1 LTDAVSADP
10 VSERA
15 LILAPAGRDA
25 AVALG
30 MLAEAGMDGAACADV
45 GALVERLEEGAGL
58 AICTEEALMRADVYR
73 LSQWIRAQGEW
84 SDMPFVLLT
93 RRGGLERNPAAGR
106 LLELLGNVT
115 FLERPFHPT
124 TLVSLAQSALRARRR
139 QYDARAR
146 LISLEQSEDQLRQAN
161 ETLEARVEQRTR
173 EHERAMAQLHE
184 AQKLETLGQLTG
196 GVAHDFNN
204 LLTPVIGNL
213 DMLRRRVPEE
223 DSRAQR
229 LIDGGLQ
236 AASRAATLVQRLLAF
251 ARRQDLQPRPV
262 AIGGLLEG
270 MSDMLARSLGP
281 TIDVRVSIEPGMPAA
296 RVDPNQLELA
306 LLNLAINARDAMPD
320 GGPLRIEAAAVDRPA
335 AGTLAEGKYIR
346 IAVIDRGV
354 GMESETLARAV
365 EPFFSTKGVGKGT
378 GLGLS
383 MVHGLAA
390 QLGGMLTLTSDPGQ
404 GTTAEILLPTT
415 TEIPGETDHDE
426 VNLQVAVGHA
436 TILLVDDEEL
446 VREGT
451 AEMLRDIGYH
461 LLTAASGGEALS
473 LLRGDDGID
482 LVISDYL
489 MPGMNGVDLIQRAR
503 AIAPEVPALLI
514 TGYSNIASGPGADLP
529 RLAKPFRQVDLA
541 ARVAELLGQRSAQ
554 GSDVVPIRGRRNQ
567 P

>member
-1 LTDAVSADP
+1 MRDRL
-10 VSERA
+10 SERA
-15 LILAPAGRDA
+15 LMLAPAGRDA
-25 AVALG
+25 GVALA
-30 MLAEAGMDGAACADV
+30 MLNEAKIAGTAFGDANGLVDGLEAGAGF
-45 GALVERLEEGAGL
+45 ALV
-58 AICTEEALMRADVYR
+58 TEEALMRVDLHR
-73 LSQWIRAQGEW
+73 LSDWINTQPEW
-84 SDMPFVLLT
+84 SDLPFIVLT
-93 RRGGLERNPAAGR
+93 QRGGLERNPAAGR

-124 TLVSLAQSALRARRR
+124 TLISVARSALRARRR
-139 QYDARAR
+139 QYEARAR
-146 LISLEQSEDQLRQAN
+146 LVSLQHSEESLRQVN
-161 ETLEARVEQRTR
+161 ETLEARVDERTR

-213 DMLRRRVPEE
+213 DLLRRRFP
-223 DSRAQR
+223 DDPRAQR

-262 AIGGLLEG
+262 AIPALLEG

-281 TIDVRVSIEPGMPAA
+281 TIDVDIAFTPDLPAA

-306 LLNLAINARDAMPD
+306 LLNLAINARDAMPG
-320 GGPLRIEAAAVDRPA
+320 GGPLRIEASEVDRPG
-335 AGTLAEGKYIR
+335 AGALSAGHYIR
-346 IAVIDRGV
+346 IAVIDGGL
-354 GMESETLARAV
+354 GMDRDTLARAV
-365 EPFFSTKGVGKGT
+365 EPFFSTKGQGKGT

-390 QLGGMLTLTSDPGQ
+390 QLGGMLALTSAPGQ

-415 TEIPGETDHDE
+415 TEQPGETEHDSVVLKE
-426 VNLQVAVGHA
+426 AVVRA

-446 VREGT
+446 VRNGT
-451 AEMLRDIGYH
+451 ADMLRDIGYEV
-461 LLTAASGGEALS
+461 LTAASGAEALM
-473 LLRGDDGID
+473 LLRSGAEINL
-482 LVISDYL
+482 LVTDYL
-489 MPGMNGVDLIQRAR
+489 MPGMNGVDLVQA
-503 AIAPEVPALLI
+503 AGSVVPGLPALLI
-514 TGYSNIASGPGADLP
+514 TGYSNIASGPGAALP

-541 ARVAELLGQRSAQ
+541 ARVAELMVQRAA
-554 GSDVVPIRGRRNQ
+554 DVVPIGMAKRNQ

>member
-1 LTDAVSADP
+1 LRDLL
-10 VSERA
+10 SERA

-25 AVALG
+25 SVALA
-30 MLAEAGMDGAACADV
+30 MLNEANIAGTACSDANGLVDGLEAGAGF
-45 GALVERLEEGAGL
+45 ALV
-58 AICTEEALMRADVYR
+58 TEEALMRVDLHR
-73 LSQWIRAQGEW
+73 LSDWINAQPEW
-84 SDMPFVLLT
+84 SDLPFIVLT
-93 RRGGLERNPAAGR
+93 QRGGLERNPAAGR

-124 TLVSLAQSALRARRR
+124 TLISVARSALRARRR
-139 QYDARAR
+139 QYEARAR
-146 LISLEQSEDQLRQAN
+146 LVSLQQSEESFRQVN
-161 ETLEARVEQRTR
+161 ETLEARVDERTR
-173 EHERAMAQLHE
+173 EHELAMAQLHE

-213 DMLRRRVPEE
+213 DLLRRRFP
-223 DSRAQR
+223 DDPRAQR

-262 AIGGLLEG
+262 AIPALLEG

-281 TIDVRVSIEPGMPAA
+281 TIDVHFAFPPDLPAA

-320 GGPLRIEAAAVDRPA
+320 GGPLRIEASEVDRPGVGA
-335 AGTLAEGKYIR
+335 LTAGHYIR
-346 IAVIDRGV
+346 IAVIDGGL
-354 GMESETLARAV
+354 GMDRDTLARAV
-365 EPFFSTKGVGKGT
+365 EPFFSTKGQGKGT

-390 QLGGMLTLTSDPGQ
+390 QLGGMLSLTSAPGQ

-415 TEIPGETDHDE
+415 TEQPGETEHDR
-426 VNLQVAVGHA
+426 VVLQEAVVRA
-436 TILLVDDEEL
+436 TVLLVDDEEL
-446 VREGT
+446 VRNGT
-451 AEMLRDIGYH
+451 ADMLRDIGYEV
-461 LLTAASGGEALS
+461 LTAASGAEALL
-473 LLRGDDGID
+473 LLRSGAEINL
-482 LVISDYL
+482 LVTDYL
-489 MPGMNGVDLIQRAR
+489 MPGMNGVDLVQA
-503 AIAPEVPALLI
+503 AGSVVPGLPALLI
-514 TGYSNIASGPGADLP
+514 TGYSNIASGPGAALP

-541 ARVAELLGQRSAQ
+541 ARVAELLVQRDA
-554 GSDVVPIRGRRNQ
+554 DVVPIGTAKRNQ

>member
-1 LTDAVSADP
+1 MRDRL
-10 VSERA
+10 SERA
-15 LILAPAGRDA
+15 LMLAPAGRDA
-25 AVALG
+25 GVALA
-30 MLAEAGMDGAACADV
+30 MLNEAKIAGTAFGDANGLVDGLEAGAGF
-45 GALVERLEEGAGL
+45 ALV
-58 AICTEEALMRADVYR
+58 TEEALMRVDLHR
-73 LSQWIRAQGEW
+73 LSDWINTQPEW
-84 SDMPFVLLT
+84 SDLPFIVLT
-93 RRGGLERNPAAGR
+93 QRGGLERNPAAGR

-124 TLVSLAQSALRARRR
+124 TLISVARSALRARRR
-139 QYDARAR
+139 QYEARAR
-146 LISLEQSEDQLRQAN
+146 LVSLQHSEESLRQVN
-161 ETLEARVEQRTR
+161 ETLEARVDERTR

-213 DMLRRRVPEE
+213 DLLRRRFP
-223 DSRAQR
+223 DDPRAQR

-262 AIGGLLEG
+262 AIPALLEG

-281 TIDVRVSIEPGMPAA
+281 TIDVDIAFTPDLPAA

-306 LLNLAINARDAMPD
+306 LLNLAINARDAMPG
-320 GGPLRIEAAAVDRPA
+320 GGPLRIEASEVDRPGVGSLS
-335 AGTLAEGKYIR
+335 AGHYIR
-346 IAVIDRGV
+346 IAVIDGGL
-354 GMESETLARAV
+354 GMDRDTLARAV
-365 EPFFSTKGVGKGT
+365 EPFFSTKGQGKGT

-390 QLGGMLTLTSDPGQ
+390 QLGGMLVLTSAPGQ

-415 TEIPGETDHDE
+415 TEQPGETEHDSVVLKE
-426 VNLQVAVGHA
+426 AVVRA

-446 VREGT
+446 VRNGT
-451 AEMLRDIGYH
+451 ADMLRDIGYEV
-461 LLTAASGGEALS
+461 LTAASGAEALM
-473 LLRGDDGID
+473 LLRSGAEINL
-482 LVISDYL
+482 LVTDYL
-489 MPGMNGVDLIQRAR
+489 MPGMNGVDLVQA
-503 AIAPEVPALLI
+503 AGSVVPGLPALLI
-514 TGYSNIASGPGADLP
+514 TGYSNIASGPGAALP

-541 ARVAELLGQRSAQ
+541 ARVAELLVQRAA
-554 GSDVVPIRGRRNQ
+554 DVVPIGTAKRNQ

>member
-1 LTDAVSADP
+1 LRDRL
-10 VSERA
+10 SERA
-15 LILAPAGRDA
+15 LMLAPAGRDA
-25 AVALG
+25 GVALA
-30 MLAEAGMDGAACADV
+30 MLNEAKIAGTAFGDANGLVDGLEAGAGF
-45 GALVERLEEGAGL
+45 ALV
-58 AICTEEALMRADVYR
+58 TEEALMRADLNR
-73 LSQWIRAQGEW
+73 LSDWINTQPEW
-84 SDMPFVLLT
+84 SDLPFIVLT
-93 RRGGLERNPAAGR
+93 QRGGLERNPAAGR

-124 TLVSLAQSALRARRR
+124 TLISVARSALRARRR
-139 QYDARAR
+139 QYEARAR
-146 LISLEQSEDQLRQAN
+146 LVSLQHSEESLRQVN
-161 ETLEARVEQRTR
+161 ETLEARVDERTR

-213 DMLRRRVPEE
+213 DLLRRRFP
-223 DSRAQR
+223 DDPRAQR

-262 AIGGLLEG
+262 AIPALLEG

-281 TIDVRVSIEPGMPAA
+281 TIDVDIAFTPDLPAA

-306 LLNLAINARDAMPD
+306 LLNLAINARDAMPG
-320 GGPLRIEAAAVDRPA
+320 GGPLRIEASEVDRPGVGSLS
-335 AGTLAEGKYIR
+335 AGHYIR
-346 IAVIDRGV
+346 IAVIDGGL
-354 GMESETLARAV
+354 GMDRDTLARAV
-365 EPFFSTKGVGKGT
+365 EPFFSTKGQGKGT

-390 QLGGMLTLTSDPGQ
+390 QLGGMLALTSAPGQ

-415 TEIPGETDHDE
+415 TEQPGETEHDSVVLKE
-426 VNLQVAVGHA
+426 AVVRA

-446 VREGT
+446 VRNGT
-451 AEMLRDIGYH
+451 ADMLRDIGYEV
-461 LLTAASGGEALS
+461 LTAASGAEALM
-473 LLRGDDGID
+473 LLRSGAEINL
-482 LVISDYL
+482 LVTDYL
-489 MPGMNGVDLIQRAR
+489 MPGMNGVDLVQA
-503 AIAPEVPALLI
+503 AGSVVPGLPALLI
-514 TGYSNIASGPGADLP
+514 TGYSNIASGPGAALP

-541 ARVAELLGQRSAQ
+541 ARVAELLVQRAA
-554 GSDVVPIRGRRNQ
+554 DVVPIGMAKRNQ

>member
-1 LTDAVSADP
+1 MRDRL
-10 VSERA
+10 SERA
-15 LILAPAGRDA
+15 LMLAPAGRDA
-25 AVALG
+25 GVALA
-30 MLAEAGMDGAACADV
+30 MLNEANIAGTAFGDANGLVDGLEAGAGF
-45 GALVERLEEGAGL
+45 ALV
-58 AICTEEALMRADVYR
+58 TEEALMRVDLHR
-73 LSQWIRAQGEW
+73 LSDWINTQPEW
-84 SDMPFVLLT
+84 SDLPFIVLT
-93 RRGGLERNPAAGR
+93 QRGGLERNPAAGR

-124 TLVSLAQSALRARRR
+124 TLISVARSALRARRR
-139 QYDARAR
+139 QYEARAR
-146 LISLEQSEDQLRQAN
+146 LVSLQHSEESLRQVN
-161 ETLEARVEQRTR
+161 ETLEARVDERTR

-213 DMLRRRVPEE
+213 DLLRRRFP
-223 DSRAQR
+223 DDPRAQR

-262 AIGGLLEG
+262 AIPALLEG

-281 TIDVRVSIEPGMPAA
+281 TIDVDIAFTPDLPAA

-306 LLNLAINARDAMPD
+306 LLNLAINARDAMPG
-320 GGPLRIEAAAVDRPA
+320 GGPLRIEASEVDRPGVGSLS
-335 AGTLAEGKYIR
+335 AGHYIR
-346 IAVIDRGV
+346 IAVIDGGL
-354 GMESETLARAV
+354 GMDRDTLARAV
-365 EPFFSTKGVGKGT
+365 EPFFSTKGQGKGT

-390 QLGGMLTLTSDPGQ
+390 QLGGMLALTSAPGQ

-415 TEIPGETDHDE
+415 TEQPGETEHDSVVLKE
-426 VNLQVAVGHA
+426 AVVRA

-446 VREGT
+446 VRNGT
-451 AEMLRDIGYH
+451 ADMLRDIGYEV
-461 LLTAASGGEALS
+461 LTAASGAEALM
-473 LLRGDDGID
+473 LLRSGAEINL
-482 LVISDYL
+482 LVTDYL
-489 MPGMNGVDLIQRAR
+489 MPGMNGVDLVQA
-503 AIAPEVPALLI
+503 AGSVVPGLPALLI
-514 TGYSNIASGPGADLP
+514 TGYSNIASGPGAALP

-541 ARVAELLGQRSAQ
+541 ARVAELLVQRAA
-554 GSDVVPIRGRRNQ
+554 DVVPIGMAKRNQ

>member
-1 LTDAVSADP
+1 MRDRL
-10 VSERA
+10 SERA

-25 AVALG
+25 GVALA
-30 MLAEAGMDGAACADV
+30 MLGEAKITGTACNDASGLVDGLEAGAGF
-45 GALVERLEEGAGL
+45 ALV
-58 AICTEEALMRADVYR
+58 TEEALMRVELHR
-73 LSQWIRAQGEW
+73 LSDWINAQSEW
-84 SDMPFVLLT
+84 SDLPFIVLT
-93 RRGGLERNPAAGR
+93 QRGGLKRNPAAGR

-124 TLVSLAQSALRARRR
+124 TLISVARSALRARRR
-139 QYDARAR
+139 QYEARAR
-146 LISLEQSEDQLRQAN
+146 LVSLQHSEESLRQVN
-161 ETLEARVEQRTR
+161 ETLEARVDERTR

-213 DMLRRRVPEE
+213 DLLRRRFP
-223 DSRAQR
+223 DDPRAQR
-229 LIDGGLQ
+229 LIDGGLL

-262 AIGGLLEG
+262 AIPALLEG

-281 TIDVRVSIEPGMPAA
+281 TINVQIAFTSDLPAA

-320 GGPLRIEAAAVDRPA
+320 GGPLRIEASEVDRPGVDA
-335 AGTLAEGKYIR
+335 LSAGHYIR
-346 IAVIDRGV
+346 IAVIDGGL
-354 GMESETLARAV
+354 GMDRDTLARAV
-365 EPFFSTKGVGKGT
+365 EPFFSTKGQGKGT

-390 QLGGMLTLTSDPGQ
+390 QLGGMLSLTSAPGQ

-415 TEIPGETDHDE
+415 TEQPGETEHDS
-426 VNLQVAVGHA
+426 VVLQEAVVRA

-446 VREGT
+446 VRNGT
-451 AEMLRDIGYH
+451 ADMLRDIGYEV
-461 LLTAASGGEALS
+461 LTAASGAEALM
-473 LLRGDDGID
+473 LLRSGCEINL
-482 LVISDYL
+482 LVTDYL
-489 MPGMNGVDLIQRAR
+489 MPGMNGVDLVQA
-503 AIAPEVPALLI
+503 AGGVVPGLPALLI
-514 TGYSNIASGPGADLP
+514 TGYSNIASGPGAALP

-541 ARVAELLGQRSAQ
+541 ARVAELLVQRDA
-554 GSDVVPIRGRRNQ
+554 DVVPIGTAKRNQ

>member
-1 LTDAVSADP
+1 MRDRL
-10 VSERA
+10 SERA

-25 AVALG
+25 GVALA
-30 MLAEAGMDGAACADV
+30 MLNEAKITGTACSDANGLVDGLEAGAGF
-45 GALVERLEEGAGL
+45 ALV
-58 AICTEEALMRADVYR
+58 TEEALMRVDLHR
-73 LSQWIRAQGEW
+73 LSDWINAQPEW
-84 SDMPFVLLT
+84 SDLPFIILT

-124 TLVSLAQSALRARRR
+124 TLISVARSALRARRR
-139 QYDARAR
+139 QYEARAR
-146 LISLEQSEDQLRQAN
+146 LVSLQRSEESLRQVN
-161 ETLEARVEQRTR
+161 ETLEARVDERTR

-213 DMLRRRVPEE
+213 DLLRRRFP
-223 DSRAQR
+223 DDPRAQR

-262 AIGGLLEG
+262 AIPALLEG

-281 TIDVRVSIEPGMPAA
+281 TINVQIAFTPDLPAA

-320 GGPLRIEAAAVDRPA
+320 GGPLRIEASEVDRPGVGA
-335 AGTLAEGKYIR
+335 LSAGHYIR
-346 IAVIDRGV
+346 IAVIDGGL
-354 GMESETLARAV
+354 GMDRDTLARAV
-365 EPFFSTKGVGKGT
+365 EPFFSTKGQGKGT

-390 QLGGMLTLTSDPGQ
+390 QLGGMLALTSAPGQ

-415 TEIPGETDHDE
+415 TEQPGETEHDS
-426 VNLQVAVGHA
+426 VVLQEAVVRA

-446 VREGT
+446 VRNGT
-451 AEMLRDIGYH
+451 ADMLRDIGYEV
-461 LLTAASGGEALS
+461 LTAASGAEALM
-473 LLRGDDGID
+473 LLRSGCEINL
-482 LVISDYL
+482 LVTDYL
-489 MPGMNGVDLIQRAR
+489 MPGMNGVDLVQA
-503 AIAPEVPALLI
+503 AGGVVPGLPALLI
-514 TGYSNIASGPGADLP
+514 TGYSNIASGPGAALP

-541 ARVAELLGQRSAQ
+541 ARVAELLVQRAA
-554 GSDVVPIRGRRNQ
+554 DVVPIGTAKRNQ

>member
-1 LTDAVSADP
+1 MLGEAGIAGTSCTDAQGLVDG
-10 VSERA
+10 
-15 LILAPAGRDA
+15 LQAG
-25 AVALG
+25 
-30 MLAEAGMDGAACADV
+30 AGF
-45 GALVERLEEGAGL
+45 ALV
-58 AICTEEALMRADVYR
+58 TEESLMRVDLHR
-73 LSQWIRAQGEW
+73 LSQWINAQPEW
-84 SDMPFVLLT
+84 SDLPFIVLT
-93 RRGGLERNPAAGR
+93 QRGGLERNPAAGR

-124 TLVSLAQSALRARRR
+124 TLISVARSALRARRR
-139 QYDARAR
+139 QYEARAR
-146 LISLEQSEDQLRQAN
+146 LVSLQHSKETLRQVN
-161 ETLEARVEQRTR
+161 ETLEARVDERTR

-213 DMLRRRVPEE
+213 DLLRRRFP
-223 DSRAQR
+223 DDPRAQR

-262 AIGGLLEG
+262 AIPALLEG

-281 TIDVRVSIEPGMPAA
+281 TIDVHIAFTPDLPAA

-320 GGPLRIEAAAVDRPA
+320 GGPLRIEASAVDRPSLGA
-335 AGTLAEGKYIR
+335 LSAGHYIR
-346 IAVIDRGV
+346 IAVIDGGL
-354 GMESETLARAV
+354 GMDRDTLARAV

-390 QLGGMLTLTSDPGQ
+390 QLGGMLTLTSTPGQ

-415 TEIPGETDHDE
+415 TEQPGETEHDS
-426 VNLQVAVGHA
+426 VVLQEAVVRA

-446 VREGT
+446 VRNGT
-451 AEMLRDIGYH
+451 ADMLRDIGYEV
-461 LLTAASGGEALS
+461 LAAASGAEALM
-473 LLRGDDGID
+473 LLRSGTEINL
-482 LVISDYL
+482 LVTDYL
-489 MPGMNGVDLIQRAR
+489 MPGMNGVDLVQA
-503 AIAPEVPALLI
+503 AGSVVPGLPALLI
-514 TGYSNIASGPGADLP
+514 TGYSNIASGPGAALP

-541 ARVAELLGQRSAQ
+541 ARVAELLVQRSA
-554 GSDVVPIRGRRNQ
+554 DVVPIRSDRRNQ

>member
-1 LTDAVSADP
+1 MRDRL
-10 VSERA
+10 SERA
-15 LILAPAGRDA
+15 LMLAPAGRDA
-25 AVALG
+25 GVALA
-30 MLAEAGMDGAACADV
+30 MLNEAKIAGTAFGDANGLVDGLEAGAGF
-45 GALVERLEEGAGL
+45 ALV
-58 AICTEEALMRADVYR
+58 TEEALMRVDLHR
-73 LSQWIRAQGEW
+73 LSDWINTQPEW
-84 SDMPFVLLT
+84 SDLPFIVLT
-93 RRGGLERNPAAGR
+93 QRGGLERNPAAGR

-124 TLVSLAQSALRARRR
+124 TLISVARSALRARRR
-139 QYDARAR
+139 QYEARAR
-146 LISLEQSEDQLRQAN
+146 LVSLQHSEESLRQVN
-161 ETLEARVEQRTR
+161 ETLEARVDERTR

-213 DMLRRRVPEE
+213 DLLRRRFP
-223 DSRAQR
+223 DDPRAQR

-262 AIGGLLEG
+262 AIPALLEG

-281 TIDVRVSIEPGMPAA
+281 TIDVDIAFTPDLPAA

-306 LLNLAINARDAMPD
+306 LLNLAINARDAMPG
-320 GGPLRIEAAAVDRPA
+320 GGPLRIEASEVDRPGVGA
-335 AGTLAEGKYIR
+335 LSAGHYIR
-346 IAVIDRGV
+346 IAVIDGGL
-354 GMESETLARAV
+354 GMDRDTLARAV
-365 EPFFSTKGVGKGT
+365 EPFFSTKGQGKGT

-390 QLGGMLTLTSDPGQ
+390 QLGGMLALTSAPGQ

-415 TEIPGETDHDE
+415 TEQPGETEHDSVVLKE
-426 VNLQVAVGHA
+426 AVVRA

-446 VREGT
+446 VRNGT
-451 AEMLRDIGYH
+451 ADMLRDIGYEV
-461 LLTAASGGEALS
+461 LTAASGAEALM
-473 LLRGDDGID
+473 LLRSGAEINL
-482 LVISDYL
+482 LVTDYL
-489 MPGMNGVDLIQRAR
+489 MPGMNGVDLVQA
-503 AIAPEVPALLI
+503 AGSVVPGLPALLI
-514 TGYSNIASGPGADLP
+514 TGYSNIASGPGAALP

-541 ARVAELLGQRSAQ
+541 ARVAELLVQRAA
-554 GSDVVPIRGRRNQ
+554 DVVPIGTAKRNQ

>member
-1 LTDAVSADP
+1 
-10 VSERA
+10 
-15 LILAPAGRDA
+15 
-25 AVALG
+25 
-30 MLAEAGMDGAACADV
+30 AED
-45 GALVERLEEGAGL
+45 
-58 AICTEEALMRADVYR
+58 
-73 LSQWIRAQGEW
+73 
-84 SDMPFVLLT
+84 
-93 RRGGLERNPAAGR
+93 
-106 LLELLGNVT
+106 
-115 FLERPFHPT
+115 
-124 TLVSLAQSALRARRR
+124 ALR
-139 QYDARAR
+139 
-146 LISLEQSEDQLRQAN
+146 QSQKM
-161 ETLEARVEQRTR
+161 EAV
-173 EHERAMAQLHE
+173 
-184 AQKLETLGQLTG
+184 GQLTG
-196 GVAHDFNN
+196 GLAHDFNN
-204 LLTPVIGNL
+204 LLTGISGSL
-213 DMLRRRVPEE
+213 ELLGARVRQGRIDDIE
-223 DSRAQR
+223 RYIVAAQ
-229 LIDGGLQ
+229 G
-236 AASRAATLVQRLLAF
+236 AAKRAAALTHRLLAF
-251 ARRQDLQPRPV
+251 SRRQTLDPRPTDV
-262 AIGGLLEG
+262 NRLVHDMADLIRRTVGPEITLEVVGTVGLW
-270 MSDMLARSLGP
+270 
-281 TIDVRVSIEPGMPAA
+281 AA
-296 RVDPNQLELA
+296 LVDPNQLENA

-473 LLRGDDGID
+473 LLRGDNGID

-541 ARVAELLGQRSAQ
+541 ARVVELLGQRSAQ

>member
-1 LTDAVSADP
+1 MRDRL
-10 VSERA
+10 SERA
-15 LILAPAGRDA
+15 LMLAPAGRDA
-25 AVALG
+25 GVALA
-30 MLAEAGMDGAACADV
+30 MLNEAKIAGTAFGDANGLVDGLEAGAGF
-45 GALVERLEEGAGL
+45 ALV
-58 AICTEEALMRADVYR
+58 TEEALMRVDLHR
-73 LSQWIRAQGEW
+73 LSDWINTQPEW
-84 SDMPFVLLT
+84 SDLPFIVLT
-93 RRGGLERNPAAGR
+93 QRGGLERNPAAGR

-124 TLVSLAQSALRARRR
+124 TLISVARSALRARRR
-139 QYDARAR
+139 QYEARAR
-146 LISLEQSEDQLRQAN
+146 LVSLQHSEESLRQVN
-161 ETLEARVEQRTR
+161 ETLEARVDERTR

-213 DMLRRRVPEE
+213 DLLRRRFP
-223 DSRAQR
+223 DDPRAQR
-229 LIDGGLQ
+229 LIDGGLL

-262 AIGGLLEG
+262 AIPALLEG

-281 TIDVRVSIEPGMPAA
+281 TIDVDIAFTPDLPAA

-320 GGPLRIEAAAVDRPA
+320 GGPLRIEASALDRPS
-335 AGTLAEGKYIR
+335 AGTLAAGCYIR
-346 IAVIDRGV
+346 IAVIDGGL
-354 GMESETLARAV
+354 GMDRDTLARAV
-365 EPFFSTKGVGKGT
+365 EPFFSTKGQGKGT

-390 QLGGMLTLTSDPGQ
+390 QLGGMLALTSAPGQ

-415 TEIPGETDHDE
+415 TEQPGETEHDSVVLKE
-426 VNLQVAVGHA
+426 AVVRA

-446 VREGT
+446 VRNGT
-451 AEMLRDIGYH
+451 ADMLRDIGYEV
-461 LLTAASGGEALS
+461 LTAASGAEALM
-473 LLRGDDGID
+473 LLRSGAEINL
-482 LVISDYL
+482 LVTDYL
-489 MPGMNGVDLIQRAR
+489 MPGMNGVDLVQA
-503 AIAPEVPALLI
+503 AGSVVPGLPALLI
-514 TGYSNIASGPGADLP
+514 TGYSNIASGPGAALP

-541 ARVAELLGQRSAQ
+541 ARVAELLVQRAA
-554 GSDVVPIRGRRNQ
+554 DVVPIGTAKRNQ

>member
-1 LTDAVSADP
+1 MNDQL
-10 VSERA
+10 SERA
-15 LILAPAGRDA
+15 LILAPGGRDA
-25 AVALG
+25 GVAAAMLG
-30 MLAEAGMDGAACADV
+30 EAGIAGTSCTDAQGLVDGLQAGA
-45 GALVERLEEGAGL
+45 GFALV
-58 AICTEEALMRADVYR
+58 TEESLMRVDLHR
-73 LSQWIRAQGEW
+73 LSQWINAQPEW
-84 SDMPFVLLT
+84 SDLPFIVLT
-93 RRGGLERNPAAGR
+93 QRGGLERNPAAGR

-115 FLERPFHPT
+115 FLERPFHLT
-124 TLVSLAQSALRARRR
+124 TLISVARSALRARRR
-139 QYDARAR
+139 QYEARAR
-146 LISLEQSEDQLRQAN
+146 LVSLQHSKETLRQVN
-161 ETLEARVEQRTR
+161 ETLEARVDERTR

-213 DMLRRRVPEE
+213 DLLRRRFP
-223 DSRAQR
+223 DDPRAQR

-262 AIGGLLEG
+262 AIPALLEG

-281 TIDVRVSIEPGMPAA
+281 TIDVHIAFTPDLPAA

-320 GGPLRIEAAAVDRPA
+320 GGPLRIEASAVDRRSLGA
-335 AGTLAEGKYIR
+335 LSAGHYIR
-346 IAVIDRGV
+346 IAVIDGGL
-354 GMESETLARAV
+354 GMDRDTLARAV

-390 QLGGMLTLTSDPGQ
+390 QLGGMLTLTSTPGQ

-415 TEIPGETDHDE
+415 TEQPGETEHDS
-426 VNLQVAVGHA
+426 VVLQEAVVRA

-446 VREGT
+446 VRNGT
-451 AEMLRDIGYH
+451 ADMLRDIGYEV
-461 LLTAASGGEALS
+461 LAAASGAEALM
-473 LLRGDDGID
+473 LLRSGTEINL
-482 LVISDYL
+482 LVTDYL
-489 MPGMNGVDLIQRAR
+489 MPGMNGVDLVQA
-503 AIAPEVPALLI
+503 AGSVVPGLPALLI
-514 TGYSNIASGPGADLP
+514 TGYSNIASGPGAALP

-541 ARVAELLGQRSAQ
+541 ARVAELLVQRSA
-554 GSDVVPIRGRRNQ
+554 DVVPIRSDRRNQ